1 MLRSSILYACETYYD
16 LKEKEVRQLERIE
29 ESFMRQLLKTTKGCP
44 IIQLYTEL
52 GQIPA
57 RFDIIKL
64 KLNFLKYILHQE
76 QNSLIFKVFQLQLEN
91 PKKGDWAS
99 SCIQNLKDLD
109 VNMSLREI
117 KEMSQ
122 NKYTHLI
129 RTKCEETAY
138 GYLMKKRGKKGM
150 QIIYQEIKMSEYL
163 LPNEQLSID
172 DQRNIFGVR
181 NKKADIP
188 SNFLSEKINT
198 TKCCCG
204 TKEEMEHVYY
214 CDYLSKEKTEV
225 RYEEVY
231 GENVNEIKLILRRF
245 ERNLDERNKHLN
257 KKESKIGQEIL
268 DCDPLVSV
276 PLDSGNG

>member
-1 MLRSSILYACETYYD
+1 MILMNVMLRSSILYASETYYD

-117 KEMSQ
+117 KEMSH

-138 GYLMKKRGKKGM
+138 G
-150 QIIYQEIKMSEYL
+150 
-163 LPNEQLSID
+163 
-172 DQRNIFGVR
+172 
-181 NKKADIP
+181 
-188 SNFLSEKINT
+188 
-198 TKCCCG
+198 
-204 TKEEMEHVYY
+204 
-214 CDYLSKEKTEV
+214 
-225 RYEEVY
+225 
-231 GENVNEIKLILRRF
+231 
-245 ERNLDERNKHLN
+245 
-257 KKESKIGQEIL
+257 
-268 DCDPLVSV
+268 
-276 PLDSGNG
+276 